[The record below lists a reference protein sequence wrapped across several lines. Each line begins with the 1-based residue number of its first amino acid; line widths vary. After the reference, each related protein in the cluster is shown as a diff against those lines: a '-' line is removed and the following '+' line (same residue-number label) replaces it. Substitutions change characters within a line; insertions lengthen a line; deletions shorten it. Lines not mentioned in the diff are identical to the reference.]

1 VLVLDT
7 AGLAKAD
14 RADALREA
22 MRTAGVPAN
31 VTPLQTADVHTRL
44 DLWNLDGDGTTLMSR
59 TGTGLWLE
67 RTARQVRMA
76 DPDRIGLTLLP
87 PGQWTFH
94 QFRTDHAATGSPR
107 LVLVH
112 QGAAYDHRRL
122 SRGTT
127 IAVNMDRSVLDVPV
141 DTVIRASRN
150 LGEASPLHSL
160 VCSYLVSLARTAGEG
175 PGALVHIAATTV
187 HLIRAVICAAAGDGR
202 QRDSLAACLGERI
215 RMYIEA
221 NITDPDLGPD
231 RIAAAHHI
239 SVRHLYNLWRAQ
251 DATELSLAN
260 WIIKR
265 RLESAR
271 RRLADPGAAHLTV
284 AAIGRANGF
293 TDPTHFARRFRAAY
307 GETPRDWRARR

>member
-1 VLVLDT
+1 MLVLDT

-14 RADALREA
+14 RAEALREA

-31 VTPLQTADVHTRL
+31 VTPLQSDDVHTRL
-44 DLWNLDGDGTTLMSR
+44 DLWGLDRHGTKLMSR

-67 RTARQVRMA
+67 RTARQVRVS

-87 PGQWTFH
+87 AGEWTFH
-94 QFRTDHAATGSPR
+94 QFRTDHAASGTPR

-122 SRGTT
+122 GRGTT
-127 IAVNMDRSVLDVPV
+127 IAVNVERSVLDVPV

-150 LGEASPLHSL
+150 LNEASPLHAL
-160 VCSYLVSLARTAGEG
+160 VCSYLVSLSRTACDA
-175 PGALVHIAATTV
+175 PASLVHAAATTL

-202 QRDSLAACLGERI
+202 QRDSLAASLCERI

-221 NITDPDLGPD
+221 NLTDPDLGPD

-239 SVRHLYNLWRAQ
+239 SVRHLYSLWRSQ
-251 DATELSLAN
+251 DITELSLAH
-260 WIIKR
+260 WIIRR

-271 RRLADPGAAHLTV
+271 RRLADPAAAHLTV
-284 AAIGRANGF
+284 AAIGRAYGF
-293 TDPTHFARRFRAAY
+293 TDPTHFGRRFRAAY
-307 GETPRDWRARR
+307 GETPRDWRARQ